1 MKRSPAVL
9 LVALMA
15 FTAPAT
21 AHHAPVS
28 FVRFDFRAHSVL
40 AELMIPQS
48 ELMYAMNGAPTADA
62 LPAYLLKHV
71 GAATPQGEAFG
82 VRVTAVRATTYL
94 AQPYFVAELE
104 LVPPAGGSARD
115 FLFTNDAI
123 THEVRNHVVFI
134 VAERDY
140 ADPGLQAQPAFLGA
154 LQYPARQLAIR
165 RPADAAGVI
174 SLARRPAV
182 APAR

>member
-1 MKRSPAVL
+1 MNRSRAFL
-9 LVALMA
+9 LVALVA
-15 FTAPAT
+15 FTTPAT
-21 AHHAPVS
+21 AHDAPNS
-28 FVRFDFRAHSVL
+28 FVRFDFRAHSVW

-48 ELMYAMNGAPTADA
+48 ELVYAMNGAPTAGA

-71 GAATPQGEAFG
+71 GAATPQGEAFR

-123 THEVRNHVVFI
+123 THEVRNHVVFV
-134 VAERDY
+134 VAKRDY
-140 ADPGLQAQPAFLGA
+140 ADAALEAQPGFLGA

-165 RPADAAGVI
+165 RPDEA
-174 SLARRPAV
+174 SF
-182 APAR
+182 APARRQARGRGR

>member
-1 MKRSPAVL
+1 MSRWRAFL
-9 LVALMA
+9 LTALLA
-15 FTAPAT
+15 FTARAL
-21 AHHAPVS
+21 AHHAPNS

-48 ELMYAMNGAPTADA
+48 ELKYAMDGAPTADA

-71 GAATPQGEAFG
+71 GAATPQGAAFR
-82 VRVTAVRATTYL
+82 VRITAVRATTYL
-94 AQPYFVAELE
+94 AQPYFVAKLE
-104 LVPPAGGSARD
+104 LVPPAGGSVRD

-123 THEVRNHVVFI
+123 THEVRNHVVFV

-140 ADPGLQAQPAFLGA
+140 ADPRLEAQPAFLGA
-154 LQYPARQLAIR
+154 LQYPTRQLAIR
-165 RPADAAGVI
+165 RKADAVGVI
-174 SLARRPAV
+174 SLARRPAG